1 MAGIKLEELDK
12 GGEENTEAAAG
23 DILFMSSAK
32 GSLLNAELMQ
42 TLEGE
47 TTRLVSTTAHVGTS
61 ANFFNAVIPR
71 AAIKPPA
78 AAVAAN
84 AFLVSSFLL

>member
-1 MAGIKLEELDK
+1 VAGIKLEEVDK

-32 GSLLNAELMQ
+32 GSLLIAELMQ

-47 TTRLVSTTAHVGTS
+47 LLV
-61 ANFFNAVIPR
+61 
-71 AAIKPPA
+71 
-78 AAVAAN
+78 
-84 AFLVSSFLL
+84 